1 MIEILFLVTN
11 PFFNLFHQLTID
23 TVSFIANGVGLKKK
37 AAASE
42 AALAMLAWLVN
53 NEPDHLHH
61 LSFEELSLR
70 GYKRLN
76 ARQLLFPDD
85 NGQVPISLDC
95 VTTGRQAN
103 ANENGAQKRKT
114 TEPSLDKE
122 VLNNDHLPSKKKPKE
137 KKKEEEV
144 RDNFV
149 NLFPIPLSIDDDD
162 NCDLLLP
169 PPKSKSKAAQRFR
182 KLKKSKLNRSPFP
195 PPPAPIPNLEKMTT
209 LGDVS
214 NPSEL
219 SPTAA
224 DALSLKRTSEVESGR
239 SSSPL
244 KSPAAK
250 RKKNRRRADPKNGA
264 FAYSPSYS
272 SSSSLS
278 VVSNLV
284 ANLSLDDPTLYLSPP
299 SHPPESLVR
308 ILPADHTFN
317 TADDDSQPTPLF
329 LRAVC
334 HNDLCRHPDHLDPG
348 KHQKHQVLL
357 AECQASSKTLV
368 ELLGSS

>member
-1 MIEILFLVTN
+1 MLLIPGFYLL
-11 PFFNLFHQLTID
+11 HQLTID

-70 GYKRLN
+70 GYERLN

-85 NGQVPISLDC
+85 GLVPISLDC
-95 VTTGRQAN
+95 VTTGRKAN
-103 ANENGAQKRKT
+103 ASDGAQKRKT

-122 VLNNDHLPSKKKPKE
+122 VLNNEHLPSKKKPTE
-137 KKKEEEV
+137 KKKEEV
-144 RDNFV
+144 GDNFV
-149 NLFPIPLSIDDDD
+149 NLFPVPLSTDDDD
-162 NCDLLLP
+162 NCDLP
-169 PPKSKSKAAQRFR
+169 PPKSKSKAAR
-182 KLKKSKLNRSPFP
+182 KFQKFKKSKLNRSPFP
-195 PPPAPIPNLEKMTT
+195 PPPAPNPNPLEIMTT
-209 LGDVS
+209 PGDVS
-214 NPSEL
+214 NPSESL
-219 SPTAA
+219 ASTDAA
-224 DALSLKRTSEVESGR
+224 AAVPSLKRTSEVEGGGGGT
-239 SSSPL
+239 SPL

-264 FAYSPSYS
+264 FAYSPSHS

-284 ANLSLDDPTLYLSPP
+284 ANLSIQDDPTLYLSPP

-308 ILPADHTFN
+308 ILPADHTFT